1 MATYLLERIAEDEQA
16 ARAAC
21 SRDDVAE
28 HWQWVTVDT
37 DQVVPDGGLEKAV
50 EEQGLSLRSVETHP
64 SEFVGPLPNFIIWRV
79 DEYAAAEPHIAR
91 HDPARVIAECEAKR
105 WIVERCQWVRDNR
118 DYADWATADMADEV
132 LQHLVQVY
140 ADRPDF
146 PSMWLSEAAR

>member
-1 MATYLLERIAEDEQA
+1 MSTPDMAAYLLERIAEDEQA
-16 ARAAC
+16 ARGAVSDRPGSWVQGDNDAPGWDRDLVYYHSDWSGWTQFDYESMAAH
-21 SRDDVAE
+21 V
-28 HWQWVTVDT
+28 
-37 DQVVPDGGLEKAV
+37 
-50 EEQGLSLRSVETHP
+50 
-64 SEFVGPLPNFIIWRV
+64 
-79 DEYAAAEPHIAR
+79 AR